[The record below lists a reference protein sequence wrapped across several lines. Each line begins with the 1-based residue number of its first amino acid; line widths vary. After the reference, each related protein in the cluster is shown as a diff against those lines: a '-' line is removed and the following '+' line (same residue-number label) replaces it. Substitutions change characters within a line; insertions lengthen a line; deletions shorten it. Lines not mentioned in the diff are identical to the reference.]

1 MNLLQ
6 ALRMTPPTASPV
18 SHHLENGRGGSRP
31 GAIAIVGSGG
41 KTTALFQLAR
51 ALQSPIENP
60 QSSIENRQSS
70 IVTATSHLGVWQI
83 PLADHHLIA
92 EAAQDLT
99 NLPATGLTLVTGPL
113 DGDRTRPLAP
123 ELVELLHEICRVRA
137 WPMLIEAD
145 GSRGH
150 PLKAPAAHE
159 PPIPAFVETV
169 LVVAGLTGLGSPL
182 NSDHVHRPQ
191 VFSELSGLQ
200 QGELVTPE
208 ALTRVLTHPQGGLKN
223 IPHAARRMALLNQ
236 ADTPE
241 LQSQGGKLAR
251 LLLPA
256 FDSVLV
262 GSLKAAR
269 FQTFERIAGIVLAAG
284 GSTRY
289 GQPKQ
294 LLDWRG
300 IPFVRAVAQTALAAG
315 LDPVLVVTGA
325 HAEAIES
332 ALQGLPVDI
341 VRNEDWQE
349 GQASSIRAAVRH
361 LAPAAL
367 PAADTSPKYDR
378 ENFVASE
385 ISHVAFGGGREGAA
399 IFLLVDQ
406 PQVDTPIL
414 QSLAERHRLDLPPV
428 LAPMVRDVRA
438 NPVLFDR
445 VTFPDLLELRG
456 DMGGRGIFHKYSPAY
471 LPWHD
476 DRLLLD
482 VDTPEQY
489 QRLRE
494 DETL

>member
-6 ALRMTPPTASPV
+6 ALRMTSPTASPAF
-18 SHHLENGRGGSRP
+18 HHLENGRGGSRP

-51 ALQSPIENP
+51 ALQSPIAN
-60 QSSIENRQSS
+60 SQSS

-137 WPMLIEAD
+137 WPLLIEAD

-150 PLKAPAAHE
+150 ALKAPAAHE

-169 LVVAGLTGLGSPL
+169 IVVAGLTGLGSPL

-191 VFSELSGLQ
+191 VFAELSGLP
-200 QGELVTPE
+200 QGEPVTSE
-208 ALTRVLTHPQGGLKN
+208 ALARVLTHPQGGLKN
-223 IPHAARRMALLNQ
+223 IPHTARRLALLNQ
-236 ADTPE
+236 ADTPD

-269 FQTFERIAGIVLAAG
+269 FQTFERITGVVLAAG

-300 IPFVRAVAQTALAAG
+300 VPFVRAVAQTALAAG
-315 LDPVLVVTGA
+315 LAPVLVVTGA
-325 HAEAIES
+325 HAEAVES
-332 ALQGLPVDI
+332 ALQGLPVRI
-341 VRNEDWQE
+341 VRNQDWQE
-349 GQASSIRAAVRH
+349 GQASSMRAAIKS
-361 LAPAAL
+361 LTL
-367 PAADTSPKYDR
+367 PAADR
-378 ENFVASE
+378 AERA
-385 ISHVAFGGGREGAA
+385 GAA

-406 PQVDTPIL
+406 PQVNTPIL
-414 QSLAERHRLDLPPV
+414 QALAERHRLDLPPA
-428 LAPMVRDVRA
+428 LAPLVQDARA

-445 VTFPDLLELRG
+445 VTFPDLLGLKG
-456 DMGGRGIFHKYSPAY
+456 DVGGRGIFHKYPPAY